1 MPRMPAVWRWCLQ
14 DTGTSC
20 TRLRH
25 VSQNSQKEQRR
36 VAGLIDTVERVIYYG
51 AALFLLVT
59 ISMVFYDAAVSILEV
74 RNAGP
79 LNTALEVLDK
89 ILLLFIFAE
98 LLGTITTIVRE
109 NEIRADPF
117 LLIGLI
123 AVVRR
128 ILAVTVSIEQSL
140 GTPEFNSLL
149 YELGVLTV
157 LVVALS
163 GALYFV
169 RRVGSP
175 GGGS

>member
-1 MPRMPAVWRWCLQ
+1 M
-14 DTGTSC
+14 
-20 TRLRH
+20 
-25 VSQNSQKEQRR
+25 
-36 VAGLIDTVERVIYYG
+36 ERVIYYG

-59 ISMVFYDAAVSILEV
+59 ITMVFYDAAATIIEV

-79 LNTALEVLDK
+79 LSTALEVLDK

-140 GTPEFNSLL
+140 GTPEFESLL

-157 LVVALS
+157 LVVALA
-163 GALYFV
+163 GALFFV
-169 RRVGSP
+169 RRVSRP
-175 GGGS
+175 GEQS